1 MRSNLFDHFTE
12 TLSVLITKES
22 LSITRLFNHMLK
34 DLECAW
40 RALPEE
46 FSVELIKEKLFQ
58 SVVKDLAEEFEVP
71 ESKDIRMNPEE
82 TATRLIRH
90 GIPKGNISAKFNY
103 LTASLTNADYR
114 LYRETSGNS
123 ADTIRIT
130 RNGYS
135 VYITSRLSSEET
147 ARFVLLLDEHLPRID
162 EAAGALFGE
171 LLQEYRNKQKEMM
184 ALEIARKAVDAQL
197 ADILPGMGIKVKYKI
212 ADGKV
217 KLHLTR
223 TFTGEVELPLEA
235 LRDFLSNP
243 GRVESALKVEP
254 VTPEPEESQNFPLPV
269 PPMPFRSKIVINP
282 K

>member
-1 MRSNLFDHFTE
+1 MRSNLSNHFTE

-82 TATRLIRH
+82 TTTRLIHH
-90 GIPKGNISAKFNY
+90 GIPKGNISAKFNH
-103 LTASLTNADYR
+103 LTASLPNADYR

-171 LLQEYRNKQKEMM
+171 LLQKYRNKQTEMK
-184 ALEIARKAVDAQL
+184 ALEIARKAVEAQI
-197 ADILPGMGIKVKYKI
+197 ADVLPGMGIKAKYKI

-217 KLHLTR
+217 KLNLTR
-223 TFTGEVELPLEA
+223 TLTGEVEVPLEA
-235 LRDFLSNP
+235 LRDFLSDP

-254 VTPEPEESQNFPLPV
+254 VSPESEKDPDFPR
-269 PPMPFRSKIVINP
+269 PFSP
-282 K
+282 KCFPSNIIIHNK

>member
-40 RALPEE
+40 RALPED
-46 FSVELIKEKLFQ
+46 FSVGTVRNRLFM
-58 SVVKDLAEEFEVP
+58 SVVKDMAGEFKSE
-71 ESKDIRMNPEE
+71 DTRMNPEE
-82 TATRLIRH
+82 TAIKIIRH
-90 GIPKGNISAKFNY
+90 GIPKENISAKSTY
-103 LTASLTNADYR
+103 LTARLPNADYR
-114 LYRETSGNS
+114 LYRETSGS
-123 ADTIRIT
+123 PAGTIRIT
-130 RNGYS
+130 WKGCI
-135 VYITSRLSSEET
+135 VYISSGLSSEDT

-171 LLQEYRNKQKEMM
+171 LLQKYRNKQKEMM

-243 GRVESALKVEP
+243 GRVESVLKPEP
-254 VTPEPEESQNFPLPV
+254 VSLEPEKDPDFPHPF
-269 PPMPFRSKIVINP
+269 PPTIFRSNIVLNP
-282 K
+282 Q

>member
-46 FSVELIKEKLFQ
+46 FSIELIKEKLFQ

-82 TATRLIRH
+82 TTTRLIHH
-90 GIPKGNISAKFNY
+90 GIPKGNFSAKFNY
-103 LTASLTNADYR
+103 LTASLPNADYR

-171 LLQEYRNKQKEMM
+171 LLLKYRNKQKEMM
-184 ALEIARKAVDAQL
+184 ALEIARKAVEAQI
-197 ADILPGMGIKVKYKI
+197 ADVLPGMGIKAKYKI

-217 KLHLTR
+217 KLNLTR
-223 TFTGEVELPLEA
+223 TLTGEVEVPLEA
-235 LRDFLSNP
+235 LRDFLSDP

-254 VTPEPEESQNFPLPV
+254 VSPEPEKDPDFPH
-269 PPMPFRSKIVINP
+269 PFSP
-282 K
+282 KCFPSNIIIHNK

>member
-40 RALPEE
+40 RALPED
-46 FSVELIKEKLFQ
+46 FSVGTVRNRLFM
-58 SVVKDLAEEFEVP
+58 SVVKDMAGEFKSE
-71 ESKDIRMNPEE
+71 DTRMNPEE
-82 TATRLIRH
+82 TAIKIIRH
-90 GIPKGNISAKFNY
+90 GIPKENISAKSTY
-103 LTASLTNADYR
+103 LTARLPNANYR
-114 LYRETSGNS
+114 LYRETSGS
-123 ADTIRIT
+123 PAGTIRIT
-130 RNGYS
+130 WKGCI
-135 VYITSRLSSEET
+135 VYISSGLSSEDT

-171 LLQEYRNKQKEMM
+171 LLQKYRNKQKEMM

-243 GRVESALKVEP
+243 GRVESALKPEP
-254 VTPEPEESQNFPLPV
+254 VSLEPEKDPDFPHPF
-269 PPMPFRSKIVINP
+269 PPTIFRSNIVLNP
-282 K
+282 Q

>member
-1 MRSNLFDHFTE
+1 MTSNLLEYYLEAISACIDKE
-12 TLSVLITKES
+12 TH
-22 LSITRLFNHMLK
+22 SITRLFNHMMK
-34 DLECAW
+34 EMEGRW

-82 TATRLIRH
+82 TTTRLIHH

-103 LTASLTNADYR
+103 LTASLPNADYR

-171 LLQEYRNKQKEMM
+171 LLQKYRNKQKEMM

-243 GRVESALKVEP
+243 GRVESALKPEP
-254 VTPEPEESQNFPLPV
+254 VSLEPEKDPDFPHPF
-269 PPMPFRSKIVINP
+269 PPTIFRSNIVLNP

>member
-22 LSITRLFNHMLK
+22 LSITRLFDHMLK

-82 TATRLIRH
+82 TTTRLIHH
-90 GIPKGNISAKFNY
+90 GIPKGNFSAKFNY
-103 LTASLTNADYR
+103 LTASLPNADYR

-171 LLQEYRNKQKEMM
+171 LLQKYRNKQKEMM
-184 ALEIARKAVDAQL
+184 ALEIARKAVEAQL

-217 KLHLTR
+217 KLHLAR

-243 GRVESALKVEP
+243 GRVESALKPEP
-254 VTPEPEESQNFPLPV
+254 VSPEPEKDPDFPHPF
-269 PPMPFRSKIVINP
+269 PPTIFRSNIVLNP

>member
-1 MRSNLFDHFTE
+1 MRSNLSNHFTE

-82 TATRLIRH
+82 TATRLIHH

-103 LTASLTNADYR
+103 LTASLPNADYR

-171 LLQEYRNKQKEMM
+171 LLQKYRNKQTEMK
-184 ALEIARKAVDAQL
+184 ALEIARKAVEAQI
-197 ADILPGMGIKVKYKI
+197 ADVLPGMGIKGKYEI
-212 ADGKV
+212 EDGKV
-217 KLHLTR
+217 RLHLTR
-223 TFTGEVELPLEA
+223 TYTADIELPFEA
-235 LRDFLSNP
+235 LPDFLSNP
-243 GRVESALKVEP
+243 ELIESALKLEP
-254 VTPEPEESQNFPLPV
+254 VTPVPEKVPLFPR
-269 PPMPFRSKIVINP
+269 PFSP
-282 K
+282 KSFSSNIIIHHK

>member
-40 RALPEE
+40 RALPED
-46 FSVELIKEKLFQ
+46 FSVGTVRNRLFM
-58 SVVKDLAEEFEVP
+58 SVVKDMAGEFKSE
-71 ESKDIRMNPEE
+71 DTRMNPEE
-82 TATRLIRH
+82 TAIKIIRH
-90 GIPKGNISAKFNY
+90 GIPKENISAKSTY
-103 LTASLTNADYR
+103 LTARLPNADYR
-114 LYRETSGNS
+114 LYRETSGS
-123 ADTIRIT
+123 PAGTIRIT
-130 RNGYS
+130 WKGCI
-135 VYITSRLSSEET
+135 VYISSGLSSEDT

-171 LLQEYRNKQKEMM
+171 LLQKYRNKQKEMM

-197 ADILPGMGIKVKYKI
+197 ANILPGMGIKVKYKI

-243 GRVESALKVEP
+243 GRVESVLKPEP
-254 VTPEPEESQNFPLPV
+254 VSLEPAKDPDFPHPF
-269 PPMPFRSKIVINP
+269 PPTIFRSNIVLNP
-282 K
+282 Q

>member
-1 MRSNLFDHFTE
+1 MNSNLLDIFSKN
-12 TLSVLITKES
+12 LSAFIAKES
-22 LSITRLFNHMLK
+22 RSITRLFNHMLK

-46 FSVELIKEKLFQ
+46 FSVELIKKKLFQ

-82 TATRLIRH
+82 TATRLIHH

-103 LTASLTNADYR
+103 LTASLPNADYR

-171 LLQEYRNKQKEMM
+171 LLQKYRNKQKEMM
-184 ALEIARKAVDAQL
+184 ALEIAMKAVEAQI
-197 ADILPGMGIKVKYKI
+197 ADVLPWLGIKAKYII

-235 LRDFLSNP
+235 LRDFLSDP
-243 GRVESALKVEP
+243 GRVESALKLEP
-254 VTPEPEESQNFPLPV
+254 VSPEPEKDPDFPH
-269 PPMPFRSKIVINP
+269 PFSP
-282 K
+282 KFFPSNIIIHNK

>member
-12 TLSVLITKES
+12 TLSVHITKES
-22 LSITRLFNHMLK
+22 LSITRVFNHMLK

-40 RALPEE
+40 RALPED
-46 FSVELIKEKLFQ
+46 FSVGTVRDRLFM
-58 SVVKDLAEEFEVP
+58 SVVKDMAGEFKSE
-71 ESKDIRMNPEE
+71 DTRMNPEE
-82 TATRLIRH
+82 TATRLIHH

-103 LTASLTNADYR
+103 LTASLPNADYR

-171 LLQEYRNKQKEMM
+171 LLQKYRNKQKEMM
-184 ALEIARKAVDAQL
+184 ALEIARKAVEAQI
-197 ADILPGMGIKVKYKI
+197 ADVLPGMGIKAKYKI

-217 KLHLTR
+217 KLNLTR
-223 TFTGEVELPLEA
+223 TLTGEVEVPLEA
-235 LRDFLSNP
+235 LRDFLSDP

-254 VTPEPEESQNFPLPV
+254 VSPEPEKDPDFPH
-269 PPMPFRSKIVINP
+269 PFSP
-282 K
+282 KCFPSNIIIHNK

>member
-40 RALPEE
+40 RALPED
-46 FSVELIKEKLFQ
+46 FSVGTVRNRLFM
-58 SVVKDLAEEFEVP
+58 SVVKDMAGEFKSE
-71 ESKDIRMNPEE
+71 DTRMNPEE
-82 TATRLIRH
+82 TAIKIIRH
-90 GIPKGNISAKFNY
+90 GIPKENISAKSTY
-103 LTASLTNADYR
+103 LTARLPNADYR
-114 LYRETSGNS
+114 LYRETSGS
-123 ADTIRIT
+123 PAGTIRIT
-130 RNGYS
+130 WKGCI
-135 VYITSRLSSEET
+135 VYISSGLSSEDT
-147 ARFVLLLDEHLPRID
+147 ARFVLLQDEHLPRID

-171 LLQEYRNKQKEMM
+171 LLQKYRNKQKEMM
-184 ALEIARKAVDAQL
+184 ALEIARKAVDTQL
-197 ADILPGMGIKVKYKI
+197 ANILPGMGIKVKYKI

-243 GRVESALKVEP
+243 GRVESVLKPEP
-254 VTPEPEESQNFPLPV
+254 VSLEPEKDPDFPHPF
-269 PPMPFRSKIVINP
+269 PPTIFRSNIVLNP
-282 K
+282 Q

>member
-1 MRSNLFDHFTE
+1 MRINLFDHFTE

-40 RALPEE
+40 RALPED
-46 FSVELIKEKLFQ
+46 FSVGTVRNRLFM
-58 SVVKDLAEEFEVP
+58 SVVKDMASEFKSE
-71 ESKDIRMNPEE
+71 DTRMNPEE
-82 TATRLIRH
+82 TAIKIIRH
-90 GIPKGNISAKFNY
+90 GIPKENISAKSTY
-103 LTASLTNADYR
+103 LTARLPNADYR
-114 LYRETSGNS
+114 LYRETSGS
-123 ADTIRIT
+123 PAGTIRIT
-130 RNGYS
+130 WKGCI
-135 VYITSRLSSEET
+135 VYISSGLSSEDT

-171 LLQEYRNKQKEMM
+171 LLQKYRNKQKEMM

-212 ADGKV
+212 ANGKV

-243 GRVESALKVEP
+243 GRVESALKPEP
-254 VTPEPEESQNFPLPV
+254 VSLEPEKDPDFPHPF
-269 PPMPFRSKIVINP
+269 PPTIFRSNIVLNP
-282 K
+282 Q

>member
-40 RALPEE
+40 RALPED
-46 FSVELIKEKLFQ
+46 FSVGTVRNRLFM
-58 SVVKDLAEEFEVP
+58 SVVKDMAGEFKSE
-71 ESKDIRMNPEE
+71 DTRMNPEE
-82 TATRLIRH
+82 TAIKIIRH
-90 GIPKGNISAKFNY
+90 GIPKENISAKSTY
-103 LTASLTNADYR
+103 LTARLPNADYR
-114 LYRETSGNS
+114 LYRETSGS
-123 ADTIRIT
+123 PAGTIRIT
-130 RNGYS
+130 WKGCI
-135 VYITSRLSSEET
+135 VYISSGLSSEDT

-171 LLQEYRNKQKEMM
+171 LLQKYRNKQKEMM

-243 GRVESALKVEP
+243 GRVESALKPEP
-254 VTPEPEESQNFPLPV
+254 VSPEPEKDPDFPHPF
-269 PPMPFRSKIVINP
+269 PPTIFRSNIVLNP
-282 K
+282 Q

>member
-1 MRSNLFDHFTE
+1 MRSNLSNHFTE

-82 TATRLIRH
+82 TTTRLIHH

-103 LTASLTNADYR
+103 LTASLPNADYR

-171 LLQEYRNKQKEMM
+171 LLQKYRNKQTEMK
-184 ALEIARKAVDAQL
+184 ALEIARKAVEAQI
-197 ADILPGMGIKVKYKI
+197 ADVLPGMGIKAKYKI

-217 KLHLTR
+217 KLNLTR
-223 TFTGEVELPLEA
+223 TLTGEVEVPLEA
-235 LRDFLSNP
+235 LRDFLSDP

-254 VTPEPEESQNFPLPV
+254 VSPESEKDPDFPR
-269 PPMPFRSKIVINP
+269 PFSP
-282 K
+282 KCFPSNIIIHNK

>member
-1 MRSNLFDHFTE
+1 
-12 TLSVLITKES
+12 
-22 LSITRLFNHMLK
+22 
-34 DLECAW
+34 
-40 RALPEE
+40 
-46 FSVELIKEKLFQ
+46 
-58 SVVKDLAEEFEVP
+58 
-71 ESKDIRMNPEE
+71 
-82 TATRLIRH
+82 
-90 GIPKGNISAKFNY
+90 
-103 LTASLTNADYR
+103 LTASLPNADYR

-135 VYITSRLSSEET
+135 VYITSRLSPEET

-171 LLQEYRNKQKEMM
+171 LLQKYRNKQKEMM

-243 GRVESALKVEP
+243 GRLESALKLEP
-254 VTPEPEESQNFPLPV
+254 GSPEPEKDPYFPHPF
-269 PPMPFRSKIVINP
+269 PPTIFRSNIVLNP